1 MITNVLNVYLKDES
15 LDNPKLVITYQT
27 KSIRSKVLAKKSVST
42 YHLNFPETKYIGNTP
57 ILFIRLEDVDD
68 FEFLEFA
75 NRLSLYFNNNNE
87 SIKTVDDILDV
98 LDIHLG
104 KDKIALTFNSFEG
117 DEGYV
122 ALRRPY
128 ASFRPFTNK
137 MFTDAAESI
146 VESTMSGINAND

>member
-1 MITNVLNVYLKDES
+1 MITKVLNVYTKDKE
-15 LDNPKLVITYQT
+15 NAKLVMTFRT
-27 KSIRSKVLAKKSVST
+27 ENVKSDVLVKEEIAT
-42 YHLNFPETKYIGNTP
+42 YHPKFPKTRYRGNTP
-57 ILFIRLEDVDD
+57 IIFIRLEDVED
-68 FEFLEFA
+68 FEFLEFV
-75 NRLSLYFNNNNE
+75 NRLRLYFDNNDE
-87 SIKTVDDILDV
+87 IIKTVDDILDV